1 MENTIENTS
10 NVTVQKMP
18 EIIEGTWNPLEVE
31 TFFETEFDSNGDGC
45 METWNMEI
53 AKVDKGF
60 AVAMDVIPQTFSYH
74 YPEDFYRP
82 YNVFLSETDSLK
94 FENDGE
100 SLWVVASKDG
110 KDTKYAVSVYEENI
124 ILTNSEDGT
133 LMPYYGKQER
143 PEGNR

>member
-1 MENTIENTS
+1 MENTVENTS

-18 EIIEGTWNPLEVE
+18 EIIEGTWNPLDDRV
-31 TFFETEFDSNGDGC
+31 FFSEIDFDSNGDGYLENWI
-45 METWNMEI
+45 MDI
-53 AKVDKGF
+53 VKIDKGF
-60 AVAMDVIPQTFSYH
+60 VVEIDVITRTYSYH
-74 YPEDFYRP
+74 PEDFYRP

-110 KDTKYAVSVYEENI
+110 KDTKYAVSVYEDNI

-133 LMPYYGKQER
+133 LLPYYGKQER